1 MKISYKWLLE
11 VVLLLCC
18 ISINTQAN
26 NIYLTETDKSKSS
39 IIHISASDFNK
50 ETEKGIVLID
60 FWAPWCAPC
69 RHMNPIIEDLAG
81 EYKNSAKFVKM
92 NVDNNKNFV
101 SKQAIKSIPT
111 ILIYKNGKEVER
123 IIGQVSKQQLKQL
136 LDKHQAK

>member
-1 MKISYKWLLE
+1 MKINYKWLLG
-11 VVLLLCC
+11 VILLLCC
-18 ISINTQAN
+18 ISTGTQAN
-26 NIYLTETDKSKSS
+26 NIYLTETDKSP
-39 IIHISASDFNK
+39 IIHISASDFYK

-60 FWAPWCAPC
+60 FWAPWCGPC
-69 RHMNPIIEDLAG
+69 RQMNPILEDLAG

-101 SKQAIKSIPT
+101 SKQGIKSIPT